1 MIARPHSER
10 LRRVQDRRLVALVA
24 HAYDRVPLYWRRFEE
39 AGVHPRQIR
48 CVDDLPLLPPLDRAQ
63 VQQAPLDE
71 ALVRGS
77 DPSKLA
83 QRCSSG
89 STGLAVTIYLGQ
101 RELDRRTFCG
111 RYRSRLIPGC
121 RPWAKR
127 MDVANPRPVRW
138 WQSPARRFTD
148 ARVDL
153 RLPVGE
159 IVARIRKF
167 RPRLLSARPSTWL
180 QICGEVERTT
190 GPMRLA
196 EVYRSGAEMLF
207 PHIAQEIERVLLR
220 APTNFYGSNEF
231 GSIGLECRAGSGYHI
246 YADRLVVETVPTN
259 SAEPGGEIL
268 ITALRQKA
276 MPLIRY
282 RIGDYGVLS
291 QERCSCGSPFP
302 ILKELLGRTN
312 DVVETRNGR
321 TVAGYEFYHGF
332 QVLDYIDRFQFV
344 QRRRG
349 ELEARIQPNDRFDSA
364 CEREVLELLRSL
376 THDDMDITLTCTD
389 SFPPPHAAKFK
400 VVVRETPS

>member
-10 LRRVQDRRLVALVA
+10 MRRVQDRRLIALVA
-24 HAYDRVPLYWRRFEE
+24 HAYNRVPLYRRRFDE
-39 AGVHPRQIR
+39 AGVHPRQIWG
-48 CVDDLPLLPPLDRAQ
+48 VDDLPLLPPLDRQEVAK
-63 VQQAPLDE
+63 APLDE
-71 ALVRGS
+71 VLARGA

-83 QRCSSG
+83 QLCTSG
-89 STGLAVTIYLGQ
+89 STGIAVTAYLGQ
-101 RELDRRTFCG
+101 RELDRRTLCS
-111 RYRSRLIPGC
+111 RYRSRAIPGC
-121 RPWAKR
+121 RPWARR
-127 MDVANPRPVRW
+127 MDVAGPRPVRW

-148 ARVDL
+148 ARLDS
-153 RLPVGE
+153 RLPIDE
-159 IVARIRKF
+159 IVARIRKY
-167 RPRLLSARPSTWL
+167 RPRILGARPSAWL
-180 QICGEVERTT
+180 QICQEVERTT

-196 EVYRSGAEMLF
+196 EVYRSGADMLF
-207 PHIAQEIERVLLR
+207 PHIEREIERVLLQ
-220 APTNFYGSNEF
+220 APTQYYGSREL
-231 GSIGLECRAGSGYHI
+231 GSIGLECRPRSGYHI